1 MNRRLTSLTAIV
13 GILVFSAVFLASPA
27 AAEDHV
33 VSASQLRQTVTNAA
47 AVRQKNIAQV
57 DQFFSSKPAAKALR
71 KGGFNLRQVQEAVPS
86 LSDQE
91 LARLAS
97 ETSKVQNDFA
107 AGALSN
113 EYLTY
118 IVIAIA
124 AALIVVLIFEA

>member
-1 MNRRLTSLTAIV
+1 MNRRLTSFTAILSA
-13 GILVFSAVFLASPA
+13 LVFSFVFLVSPLA
-27 AAEDHV
+27 AQDHV
-33 VSASQLRQTVTNAA
+33 VPASQLRQALTNAA
-47 AVRQKNIAQV
+47 AVRQKNIAEV
-57 DQFFSSKPAAKALR
+57 DQFFLSKPAAKALR
-71 KGGFNLRQVQEAVPS
+71 KGGFNLRQVEKAVPS
-86 LSDQE
+86 LNDQE

-97 ETSKVQNDFA
+97 ETTKVQNDFA